1 MNRYHQK
8 IVLVASV
15 IIGVI
20 AFQSAIAQVL
30 EGSSNSITI
39 SVGKSAEVD
48 IKKQEMVVTLAS
60 LGITK
65 VPNYHALIIGI
76 SEYQRAGVGLTNL
89 ENPVPDAERL
99 YQVLTHKYMFDSAH
113 ATLLRN
119 PTREDILNALD
130 HLSEVVT
137 DKENVLIFYAG
148 HGTYDKSKDF
158 GYWLPADSKP
168 GSRGAWIANST
179 IKDYVGVIKS
189 KHTLLITDACFG
201 GSIFKTRSS
210 SNTIMRFNEAYRDKS
225 RKALTSGNLSE
236 VPDNSV
242 FLKFLLKS
250 LDENT
255 DVFLP
260 ASLLYSRIYEPILN
274 NASTSP
280 QFGVVQGAGDE
291 GGDFV
296 FIKKD

>member
-1 MNRYHQK
+1 MIQVKRCVRL
-8 IVLVASV
+8 VLTVVILSIGHCSDSFAQSV
-15 IIGVI
+15 EGTSNTILIKVGKPTEP
-20 AFQSAIAQVL
+20 IAQP
-30 EGSSNSITI
+30 EGES
-39 SVGKSAEVD
+39 
-48 IKKQEMVVTLAS
+48 LAA
-60 LGITK
+60 LGISNI
-65 VPNYHALIIGI
+65 PNYHALIIGI
-76 SEYQRAGVGLTNL
+76 SEYQHAGVGLTNL

-99 YQVLTHKYMFDSAH
+99 YQLLIQKYTFDSSLV
-113 ATLLRN
+113 TLLRN
-119 PTREDILNALD
+119 PTEDDILNAFN

-179 IKDYVGVIKS
+179 IKDYIGAIKS
-189 KHTLLITDACFG
+189 KHTLLISDACFG

-210 SNTIMRFNEAYRDKS
+210 ANTIMRFNEAYRDKS

-242 FLKFLLKS
+242 FLKFLLKV
-250 LDENT
+250 LTENNE
-255 DVFLP
+255 VFLP
-260 ASLLYSRIYEPILN
+260 ASTLYARIYEPILN

-291 GGDFV
+291 GGDFI